1 MHAGAGVALGARLLA
16 AASQKDNAMTRDLSL
31 ARRLRIAGS
40 LAVLWL
46 GCLLLRAR
54 VFTLARR
61 G

>member
-1 MHAGAGVALGARLLA
+1 
-16 AASQKDNAMTRDLSL
+16 MTRDLSL